1 MKRMQQQWR
10 RGTDLL
16 LHSMQNLP
24 FLPHHEQHTTMWL
37 FVGGMSRIWDD
48 RPYNTNRIGRVYE
61 SSKEPGLKH
70 LQHAVHTKLDKRGGD
85 NEQGD
90 NSEAGERS
98 LLDPVVTKARTAP
111 QQNAIDCLSQNVH
124 IIFYLARCEESCK
137 GTKIGEKFH
146 STNKADTSDYILMN
160 INTTLDC
167 QT

>member
-10 RGTDLL
+10 RGTDQL

-48 RPYNTNRIGRVYE
+48 RAQNTNRIGRVYE

-70 LQHAVHTKLDKRGGD
+70 LQHAVHTKLDKRGGN

-90 NSEAGERS
+90 NSAAGERS
-98 LLDPVVTKARTAP
+98 LLDQVLTKAPGLRRNEMQQTVCLRT
-111 QQNAIDCLSQNVH
+111 CTLS
-124 IIFYLARCEESCK
+124 IIWLVVRKVVRVLKLERSFTIQ
-137 GTKIGEKFH
+137 TKQ
-146 STNKADTSDYILMN
+146 TLLTIL
-160 INTTLDC
+160 
-167 QT
+167 